1 MHSHHVAIIGGTTF
15 DHVVYLSELPAPVPQ
30 TIHEAGFN
38 EGVGSTGSG
47 KALALTKL
55 GLANTLY
62 SVVGDDA
69 YGQQIRS
76 FLAAQGVQ
84 AVFDVDPAGTERHI
98 NLMDASGGRIS
109 LFVTQSSPKIA
120 FNEKAVEKMLAQA
133 TVIVLNIIA
142 YCRHLIPLVERFRKP
157 VWTDLHDYDGSN
169 AYHEDFIKS
178 AQYIHL
184 SSDNLPDYKSTMQR
198 LIAEGKELVVCTHGK
213 QGASLLTKD
222 GCWMDQPALPGMP
235 VVDSNGAGDSFF
247 AGFL

>member
-169 AYHEDFIKS
+169 AYH
-178 AQYIHL
+178 
-184 SSDNLPDYKSTMQR
+184 
-198 LIAEGKELVVCTHGK
+198 
-213 QGASLLTKD
+213 
-222 GCWMDQPALPGMP
+222 
-235 VVDSNGAGDSFF
+235 
-247 AGFL
+247 